1 MLYKII
7 KNGPICFM
15 ESAQYVKLMIFSSSC
30 NFRIWH
36 ENEVGRQSI
45 PVKSQVSLLDLSG
58 HGRTFAVCPAI
69 VVDHLKVG
77 VFLRN
82 YHLNPSKAT
91 IL

>member
-15 ESAQYVKLMIFSSSC
+15 ESTQYVKLMIFSSSC

-58 HGRTFAVCPAI
+58 HGRTVAVCPAI

-82 YHLNPSKAT
+82 YHWNPSRAT